1 MKYINQPRSI
11 KVNPINILLSS
22 LMPFQKQ
29 TNKQADNWT
38 PKAPIL
44 LHKESR
50 CKALV

>member
-1 MKYINQPRSI
+1 MKYINLPRSI

-22 LMPFQKQ
+22 LMPLQKQ
-29 TNKQADNWT
+29 TSKQADNWT
-38 PKAPIL
+38 PKASML